1 LNIELIDA
9 AAVRARLPMKRCIE
23 AMRSAMRAVSE
34 GSLVAPRRVVMP
46 LADGSGHLFLMP
58 GSIREPPLYG
68 AKLISLHP
76 GNPAAGRP
84 AIQGF
89 VALFDAVSGA
99 PVALI
104 DGAEITALRTA
115 AASAL
120 ATDLLARPDART
132 LGILGA
138 SVQAT
143 SHLEAM
149 ALVRNIAEV
158 RVWTRSSQNAAQ
170 FVAGHARAEAA
181 PLRAVASAAEA
192 AACDIVCVVTGAH
205 EPVIRGGWLRPGS
218 HVNLVGAHTA
228 SARESDTDLIVRSRL
243 YVDSIDSAFSEAGD
257 ILIPL
262 AQGAIARSHVVGEI
276 GAVLLGRI
284 GGRGDAREITVY
296 KSLGLVAQ
304 DLFAAHAVYS
314 RGAATV

>member
-1 LNIELIDA
+1 
-9 AAVRARLPMKRCIE
+9 
-23 AMRSAMRAVSE
+23 MRAVSE
-34 GSLVAPRRVVMP
+34 GTMVAPRRMVMP

-58 GSIREPPLYG
+58 GSAREPPVYG

-76 GNPAAGRP
+76 SNPVAGRP

-99 PVALI
+99 PIALI

-120 ATDLLARPDART
+120 ATELLASPDART

-138 SVQAT
+138 SVQAA
-143 SHLEAM
+143 SHLEAI

-158 RVWTRSSQNAAQ
+158 RVWTRSADKCAQ
-170 FVAGHARAEAA
+170 FVARHARTDGVR
-181 PLRAVASAAEA
+181 LRAVASAQEA
-192 AACDIVCVVTGAH
+192 AACDVVCVVTAAH
-205 EPVIRGGWLRPGS
+205 EPVIRGDWLNPGS

-228 SARESDTDLIVRSRL
+228 STREADTSLIVRSRL

-262 AQGAIARSHVVGEI
+262 AEGAITRSHVVGEI
-276 GAVLLGRI
+276 GALLLGRI
-284 GGRGDAREITVY
+284 DGRRDAREITVY

-304 DLFAAHAVYS
+304 DLIAAHAVYA
-314 RGAATV
+314 RGAAAL

>member
-1 LNIELIDA
+1 MNIELIDA
-9 AAVRARLPMKRCIE
+9 AGVRARLPMKRCIE
-23 AMRSAMRAVSE
+23 AMRTAMRAVSE
-34 GSLVAPRRVVMP
+34 GSLVAPRRMVMP
-46 LADGSGHLFLMP
+46 LADASGHLFVMP
-58 GSIREPPLYG
+58 GSAREPHVYG

-104 DGAEITALRTA
+104 DGAQITASRTA

-120 ATDLLARPDART
+120 ATELLARADART

-143 SHLEAM
+143 THLEAM
-149 ALVRNIAEV
+149 ALVRNITEV
-158 RVWTRSSQNAAQ
+158 RLWTRSSQKAAQ
-170 FVAGHARAEAA
+170 FVARHARANAA
-181 PLRAVASAAEA
+181 PLCAVASAEEA

-205 EPVIRGGWLRPGS
+205 EPVIRGEWLRPGS

-228 SARESDTDLIVRSRL
+228 STRESDTDLVVRSRL
-243 YVDSIDSAFSEAGD
+243 YVDSLDSAFSEAGD

-262 AQGAIARSHVVGEI
+262 AEGAIARSHVVGEI
-276 GAVLLGRI
+276 GALLLGRI
-284 GGRGDAREITVY
+284 AGRRDAREITVY

-304 DLFAAHAVYS
+304 DLFAAHAVYT
-314 RGAATV
+314 GAAATD